1 MVFTDNIIINTN
13 NIIININNI
22 IININNN
29 VYKSK
34 EILLQTGGILKRR
47 TKIISTNPNLEFFKS
62 LK

>member
-1 MVFTDNIIINTN
+1 MFTNNVIINTN
-13 NIIININNI
+13 NIIININSI

-47 TKIISTNPNLEFFKS
+47 REIISTNPNLEFFKP